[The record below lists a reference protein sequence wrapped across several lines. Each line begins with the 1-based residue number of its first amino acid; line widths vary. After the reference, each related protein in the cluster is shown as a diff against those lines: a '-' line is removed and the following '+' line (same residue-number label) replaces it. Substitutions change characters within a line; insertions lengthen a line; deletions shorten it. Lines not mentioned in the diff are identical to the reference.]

1 MNQNEVVDPGPSE
14 LAASKGKPSDTVQVR
29 ISPEEPTLG
38 SNNNPWPAAFQTAL
52 HLHYSDAETPSGK
65 YSERL
70 VLIVAIIIV
79 STAVIGAFFLS
90 LYVGIVFSI
99 LVTLCIFLI
108 VGIPYCCRFFTY
120 RRSNE
125 NQELAC
131 SENDGVSPK
140 KSSQTL
146 VSEFPGGG
154 GPPTNNKKGN
164 NGMDNI

>member
-79 STAVIGAFFLS
+79 STAVIGKVIYQKKCSLTKKNYIWQCLKIIRYSYLLPLYFLK
-90 LYVGIVFSI
+90 
-99 LVTLCIFLI
+99 
-108 VGIPYCCRFFTY
+108 TY
-120 RRSNE
+120 SYE
-125 NQELAC
+125 
-131 SENDGVSPK
+131 SFK
-140 KSSQTL
+140 TFKSMYML
-146 VSEFPGGG
+146 VSVLGCIRTFV
-154 GPPTNNKKGN
+154 
-164 NGMDNI
+164 IFSVF

>member
-79 STAVIGAFFLS
+79 STAVIGKVIYQKSVASQKKLH
-90 LYVGIVFSI
+90 
-99 LVTLCIFLI
+99 
-108 VGIPYCCRFFTY
+108 
-120 RRSNE
+120 
-125 NQELAC
+125 LAMPK
-131 SENDGVSPK
+131 ND
-140 KSSQTL
+140 
-146 VSEFPGGG
+146 
-154 GPPTNNKKGN
+154 
-164 NGMDNI
+164 